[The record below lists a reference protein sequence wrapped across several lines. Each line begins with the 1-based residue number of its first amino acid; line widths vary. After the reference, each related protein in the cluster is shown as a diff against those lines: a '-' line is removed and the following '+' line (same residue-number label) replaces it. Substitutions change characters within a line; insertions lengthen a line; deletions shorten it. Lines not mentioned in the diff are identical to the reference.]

1 MEMTLLYVYMKEFIQ
16 YLSYIRTQFK
26 FFWNHLETKALP
38 FCIHEVKVLIFFK
51 KRFDPIF
58 RVFLHLCVSSNYA
71 INIYQIV
78 SEIQL

>member
-38 FCIHEVKVLIFFK
+38 FCIHEVKVLIFFLK
-51 KRFDPIF
+51 KE
-58 RVFLHLCVSSNYA
+58 V
-71 INIYQIV
+71 
-78 SEIQL
+78 